1 MDILSKD
8 TRTLLT
14 DNKVREAFDKLLEQR
29 DSSTTT
35 ITVEP
40 TADSPANER
49 KVTKQVTVRR
59 VA

>member
-14 DNKVREAFDKLLEQR
+14 NDKVREAFDKLLEGR
-29 DSSTTT
+29 GSATTT
-35 ITVEP
+35 VTVER
-40 TADSPANER
+40 ASSSDANAQ
-49 KVTKQVTVRR
+49 KIKKQVTVRR